1 MEEEVKNIFV
11 EGDLVKFE
19 YNNNWIYGV
28 IKDKCSDAVNN
39 YNVITD
45 NYIINGIF
53 LNTTNKCNDVD
64 VDKNKIL
71 INNDKKTVINIDDID
86 IDVKICY
93 DELLDRSKSK
103 DFISSDSSETDSDNS
118 NTNSIVISD
127 VSNNILQ
134 RKKKLF
140 KSYTFKEI
148 ESKIEEDYFEKRH
161 VYSSSF
167 DIIATY
173 LRGQKLIYMESKSV
187 CDKRLNSLMLPAIC
201 LSTAATI
208 LSTVSSVYF
217 WGSILVSCVNG
228 VIAILLAIVTYLKLD
243 ARSEAHGI
251 TAYQY
256 DKLQTSA
263 EFTSGKSL
271 LFFDNL
277 KQDKI
282 VDNLLDTLNDIEKKI
297 GEIKDTNQFM
307 VPKRIRMLYPII
319 YNTNVFLIIKKI
331 EDIRKRKINDI
342 KEIKNRNSY
351 LKIVLESKH
360 KKGKNSTVKKLE
372 RKILNNYNLKDT
384 LIKEILLLK
393 SAFSVIDEMFIKEM
407 ENAEKI
413 KKNWFINRWICKICN
428 IVGFKEEIVDPRKM
442 NRFISELMDPYE
454 EGGSGHNALIV
465 KDYDKIKDELLK
477 INEGFI
483 RKTDRSL
490 KEIVD
495 LITDIKN
502 KKYPHFLNN
511 GYDNSR
517 ESNGFLHGINIFSYG
532 QKNRLKDIDNKLSH
546 VDVEANLSESSNS
559 EMDISVCNDN
569 RSECNYNDSM

>member
-28 IKDKCSDAVNN
+28 IKDKCSNAVND

-45 NYIINGIF
+45 NYIINGVF
-53 LNTTNKCNDVD
+53 LNTTNKCNDLD

-71 INNDKKTVINIDDID
+71 RNNDNKNVINVDDID
-86 IDVKICY
+86 VQICY
-93 DELLDRSKSK
+93 DELDRSKSK
-103 DFISSDSSETDSDNS
+103 DFISSDSSDTDSANLDSNSNS
-118 NTNSIVISD
+118 NTISD
-127 VSNNILQ
+127 VSNNIILEK
-134 RKKKLF
+134 KKKLF

-187 CDKRLNSLMLPAIC
+187 CDKRLNSLMLPAIF

-208 LSTVSSVYF
+208 LSTVSSVYY

-228 VIAILLAIVTYLKLD
+228 IIAILLAIVTYLKLD

-277 KQDKI
+277 KQEKI
-282 VDNLLDTLNDIEKKI
+282 VENLLDTLNDIEKKI

-307 VPKRIRMLYPII
+307 VPKRIRTLYPII

-351 LKIVLESKH
+351 LKTVLESKH
-360 KKGKNSTVKKLE
+360 NKGKHMTVKKLE
-372 RKILNNYNLKDT
+372 KKIMNNYNLKDT

-413 KKNWFINRWICKICN
+413 KKNWLPNRWICKICN

-454 EGGSGHNALIV
+454 EGGSGHNLLIV
-465 KDYDKIKDELLK
+465 KDYERIKDELVK

-490 KEIVD
+490 KEIVE
-495 LITDIKN
+495 LITDAKN
-502 KKYPHFLNN
+502 KKNIHFLNN
-511 GYDNSR
+511 GYDN
-517 ESNGFLHGINIFSYG
+517 NKFLHGINIFSYG
-532 QKNRLKDIDNKLSH
+532 QNKRLKDIDNKLST

-569 RSECNYNDSM
+569 RSECNYET